1 MPIPIRVLVVH
12 GDPGMIVF
20 MRESLR
26 HSDFAPEFT
35 QVDNEIDYRARL
47 GTGLDVILAC
57 ESQTPF
63 NVGRALKVAQ
73 ECAPD
78 MPFIVVAGSIGE
90 DRAVEMIKEGAWDYV
105 HQDRLHRL
113 GQATQ
118 RALDER
124 EHCEQKRI
132 EDERLRES
140 EARQRGLNAELEEYL
155 YERTAELYRQQML
168 LQTILDSMGE
178 GLLFVEDLT
187 IRYTNR
193 TLAELTGYQVPEL
206 IGRSILMLKSD
217 QGAEASARALSGS
230 MVRPGATWRGEV
242 SIQRKNG
249 TPFDSALTIRLVT
262 PNKGEVAGLVII
274 VRDIT
279 VEKRLQEQKMRFIA
293 NASHELRTP
302 LTNINTRL
310 YLLRK
315 QPEDFEKHML
325 VLERAAT
332 RMIELT
338 DDLLDMTRFERG
350 VVRLR
355 RELVSLGHLI
365 ADVVRSQQWDAD
377 QKGIEL
383 VMDMPEQPLYAFVD
397 ARRMMQVFTNL
408 VVNAINYTADNGH
421 VTVQLRDEDDPGQG
435 QHYALIRV
443 FDNGIGIAAEYLE
456 QIFEPFFRASEG
468 SGRGT
473 GLGLSIAREV
483 VELHGGLLTA
493 ESTPGTGSVFSVRLK
508 IDKSAL

>member
-1 MPIPIRVLVVH
+1 
-12 GDPGMIVF
+12 
-20 MRESLR
+20 
-26 HSDFAPEFT
+26 
-35 QVDNEIDYRARL
+35 
-47 GTGLDVILAC
+47 
-57 ESQTPF
+57 
-63 NVGRALKVAQ
+63 
-73 ECAPD
+73 
-78 MPFIVVAGSIGE
+78 
-90 DRAVEMIKEGAWDYV
+90 
-105 HQDRLHRL
+105 
-113 GQATQ
+113 
-118 RALDER
+118 
-124 EHCEQKRI
+124 
-132 EDERLRES
+132 
-140 EARQRGLNAELEEYL
+140 
-155 YERTAELYRQQML
+155 ML

-206 IGRSILMLKSD
+206 IGQSILMLKSD
-217 QGAEASARALSGS
+217 QATEESTRALSGS
-230 MVRPGATWRGEV
+230 RVRPGATWRGEV
-242 SIQRKNG
+242 SIRRRNG
-249 TPFDSALTIRLVT
+249 SPFDAALTIRLVT
-262 PNKGEVAGLVII
+262 PNKDEVAGLVII

-315 QPEDFEKHML
+315 QPDDFEKHMQ
-325 VLERAAT
+325 VLERAAM

-355 RELVSLGHLI
+355 REHVSLGHLI

-383 VMDMPEQPLYAFVD
+383 VTDLPDQPLYAFVD
-397 ARRMMQVFTNL
+397 ARRVMQVVTNL
-408 VVNAINYTADNGH
+408 VVNAINYTSQGGH
-421 VTVQLRDEDDPGQG
+421 VTVQLQAEDDPGLG

-443 FDNGIGIAAEYLE
+443 CDNGIGIASEYME

-483 VELHGGLLTA
+483 VELHGGTLTA
-493 ESTPGTGSVFSVRLK
+493 ESTLGAGSVFSVRLK
-508 IDKSAL
+508 IDRPAL